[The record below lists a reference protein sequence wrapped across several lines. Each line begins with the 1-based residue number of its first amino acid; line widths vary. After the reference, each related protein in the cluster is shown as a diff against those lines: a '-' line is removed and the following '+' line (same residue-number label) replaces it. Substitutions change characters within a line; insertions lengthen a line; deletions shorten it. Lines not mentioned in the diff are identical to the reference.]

1 MWQYEIEHAF
11 NTPCDITLT
20 LQLCLL
26 PKCKP
31 QLGSHLQGCTPNFE
45 KKKQNT
51 EPEIYRLWNNIFLFT
66 HVKWSYNNQM
76 HSSYNCVL
84 IHLPLDLPFW
94 SCFCLSVLHLLDS
107 TSLLLISRSDIPL
120 GYLVSYRD
128 DNYSKRAVCWKY

>member
-1 MWQYEIEHAF
+1 
-11 NTPCDITLT
+11 
-20 LQLCLL
+20 
-26 PKCKP
+26 
-31 QLGSHLQGCTPNFE
+31 
-45 KKKQNT
+45 
-51 EPEIYRLWNNIFLFT
+51 
-66 HVKWSYNNQM
+66 M

-128 DNYSKRAVCWKY
+128 DNYSKRAVC